1 MTKLEKD
8 TDVHVNQASDSSAG
22 ISIAI
27 AAAILIIGAL
37 FFFNGSFDMTPNNP
51 QVVQNNT
58 TLPAPVIEAPV
69 APEVTT
75 PPVTPPAAPSADAPA
90 ANP

>member
-1 MTKLEKD
+1 MTKFEKD
-8 TDVHVNQASDSSAG
+8 TDVHVNQAGDNSTG
-22 ISIAI
+22 IAIAI
-27 AAAILIIGAL
+27 AAAILVIGAL

-58 TLPAPVIEAPV
+58 ALPAPVIEAPV
-69 APEVTT
+69 TPEVTT
-75 PPVTPPAAPSADAPA
+75 PPATTTPSADAPA